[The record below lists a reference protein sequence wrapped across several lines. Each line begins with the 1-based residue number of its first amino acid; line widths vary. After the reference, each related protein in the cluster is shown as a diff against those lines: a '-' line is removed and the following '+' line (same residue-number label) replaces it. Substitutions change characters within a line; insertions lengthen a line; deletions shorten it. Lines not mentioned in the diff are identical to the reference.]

1 MITSTSKKI
10 LLLFISAAF
19 LFSFSTT
26 KAYQTN
32 FSGTWALNESKS
44 ELGQFGGRAAP
55 SKMTVDQKGND
66 VTFTRTGT
74 SPDGNSVSTTET
86 ITGDGKVS
94 ETTLSNAGKKSST
107 LKWAADGTTFTINST
122 ISIDANGQAF
132 TVTVVENWSLS
143 ADGKTLTLDDALTT
157 PQGDINIKAVYDKQ

>member
-10 LLLFISAAF
+10 LSLFIVSAF
-19 LFSFSTT
+19 LFSFTT
-26 KAYQTN
+26 SKVYQTN
-32 FSGTWALNESKS
+32 FSGTWTLNEGKS

-66 VTFTRTGT
+66 VTFTRIGT
-74 SPDGNSVSTTET
+74 SPDGSQVSTSET

-94 ETTLSNAGKKSST
+94 ETTLANAGKKSST
-107 LKWAADGTTFTINST
+107 LKWAADGATFTINST
-122 ISIDANGQAF
+122 INIDANGQSF
-132 TVTVVENWSLS
+132 TLTVVETWSLS